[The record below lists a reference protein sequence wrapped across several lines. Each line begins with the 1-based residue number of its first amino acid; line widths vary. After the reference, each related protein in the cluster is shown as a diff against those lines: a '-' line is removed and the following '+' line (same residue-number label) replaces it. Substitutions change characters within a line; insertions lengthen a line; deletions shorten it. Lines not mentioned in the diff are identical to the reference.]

1 MFQTSINRVEL
12 GQQEKIV
19 LEFTAPFWRRG
30 LHAVAAATESLT
42 YASSTPGAYSHLQL
56 LDRAGGAEG
65 TEEGAPVV
73 VVTSTGDWAAANAL
87 RLDDAGVAD
96 EVSSTCFV
104 LYIFRHP
111 TLFILHLS

>member
-1 MFQTSINRVEL
+1 MDPTKPQVFQSATNRIEL

-19 LEFTAPFWRRG
+19 LEFAVPFWRHGRY
-30 LHAVAAATESLT
+30 AVAAATESLT

-56 LDRAGGAEG
+56 LDRAGGAGGVEG
-65 TEEGAPVV
+65 SPVV

-96 EVSSTCFV
+96 EVCSATF
-104 LYIFRHP
+104 
-111 TLFILHLS
+111 